1 MYKFI
6 EKYLVSISNFRKWG
20 MGYNFAVFKFDFQ
33 YSGAVL
39 VGLLYAVFRLVLV
52 TVMVFIAKKPKP
64 NSMIY

>member
-1 MYKFI
+1 
-6 EKYLVSISNFRKWG
+6 